1 MRLRS
6 LLAASMAVAT
16 LAGCAFFEDLKPA
29 VGFTIEATPEGRP
42 SFRLN
47 LTTTRS
53 IEPADAKVEE
63 PAASAA
69 QASLTTE

>member
-1 MRLRS
+1 MRFRT
-6 LLAASMAVAT
+6 LLAASATVAT

-29 VGFTIEATPEGRP
+29 VDFTIQATPEGRP

-53 IEPADAKVEE
+53 SEPADAQAEE

-69 QASLTTE
+69 QPSQTD